1 MPHKFGWTLATAL
14 MLANAGFFGFAF
26 ETVAQ
31 TSQDVSAVGMDMS
44 AQQEQRTRGNA
55 GQRGQGGGQQRNI
68 GQQGGGQQRS
78 IGQQG
83 GGQQRSIQQRSIGQ
97 QGGGQQRSIQQRDIG
112 QQGGGQQRS
121 IQQRNI
127 GQQRVITPQRDIGQQ
142 RVITRQRDIGQRS
155 ITQQRDIGQR
165 RFSNI
170 RGASK
175 TTIAGRNY
183 SVWRGS
189 HRVHR
194 HGHWRTFVGLSALS
208 AIALGSAYY
217 YPYAYIDAPAP
228 YCDGLTEDG
237 CQLQWQAVRTLE
249 GPTEFVCVA
258 YCPWQ

>member
-1 MPHKFGWTLATAL
+1 METMPHKFGRTLATAL

-31 TSQDVSAVGMDMS
+31 PSQDVSEVGMDMS

-55 GQRGQGGGQQRNI
+55 GQRGQGGGQQR
-68 GQQGGGQQRS
+68 S

-83 GGQQRSIQQRSIGQ
+83 GGQQRGIQQRSIGQ
-97 QGGGQQRSIQQRDIG
+97 QRVITRQRD
-112 QQGGGQQRS
+112 S
-121 IQQRNI
+121 
-127 GQQRVITPQRDIGQQ
+127 GQQRVITRQRDIGQQ

-189 HRVHR
+189 HRVQR

-208 AIALGSAYY
+208 AIAFGSAYY

-228 YCDGLTEDG
+228 YCEGLTEDG

-258 YCPWQ
+258 YCPWR

>member
-1 MPHKFGWTLATAL
+1 MPHKMGVTLATVL
-14 MLANAGFFGFAF
+14 VLASAGTFAFAF
-26 ETVAQ
+26 ENDAQ
-31 TSQDVSAVGMDMS
+31 PSQSASSGGMDLS
-44 AQQEQRTRGNA
+44 AQREQRTKGNA
-55 GQRGQGGGQQRNI
+55 GQRGQGGGQQHSV
-68 GQQGGGQQRS
+68 QQRS
-78 IGQQG
+78 IGQQ
-83 GGQQRSIQQRSIGQ
+83 RSVQQRSIGQ
-97 QGGGQQRSIQQRDIG
+97 QRA
-112 QQGGGQQRS
+112 
-121 IQQRNI
+121 
-127 GQQRVITPQRDIGQQ
+127 ITRQRDIGQQ
-142 RVITRQRDIGQRS
+142 RAITRQRDIGQQRAITRQRDIGQQRAITRQRDIGQQRAITRQRDIGQQRS

-165 RFSNI
+165 RFSKI
-170 RGASK
+170 RGANR

-208 AIALGSAYY
+208 AIAFGSAYY

-228 YCDGLTEDG
+228 YCEGLTEDG

>member
-1 MPHKFGWTLATAL
+1 MPHKTGLTLATAL
-14 MLANAGFFGFAF
+14 VLASTGIFGFAF
-26 ETVAQ
+26 ESDAQ
-31 TSQDVSAVGMDMS
+31 SSQSVSAGGMDLS
-44 AQQEQRTRGNA
+44 AQREQRTKGNA
-55 GQRGQGGGQQRNI
+55 GQRGQGGG
-68 GQQGGGQQRS
+68 
-78 IGQQG
+78 
-83 GGQQRSIQQRSIGQ
+83 
-97 QGGGQQRSIQQRDIG
+97 
-112 QQGGGQQRS
+112 
-121 IQQRNI
+121 QQRNI

-142 RVITRQRDIGQRS
+142 RAITRQRDIGQQRA
-155 ITQQRDIGQR
+155 ITRQRDIGQQRTITRQRDIGQQRTITRQRDIGQQRAITRQRDIGQQRAITRQGDITRQRDIGQR

-170 RGASK
+170 RGASR

-189 HRVHR
+189 HRVYR
-194 HGHWRTFVGLSALS
+194 HGHWRTFVGLGALS
-208 AIALGSAYY
+208 AIAFGSAYY